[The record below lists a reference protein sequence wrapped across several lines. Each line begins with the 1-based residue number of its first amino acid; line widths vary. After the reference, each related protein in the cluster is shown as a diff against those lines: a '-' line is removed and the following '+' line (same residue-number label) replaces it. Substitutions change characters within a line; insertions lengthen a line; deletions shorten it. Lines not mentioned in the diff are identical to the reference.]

1 MELLKQIDEILIGW
15 GMNPVTAEWMD
26 QYIAFALV
34 LVLAFA
40 ADFLC
45 RKVLLRAIARLV
57 QKTKA
62 TWDDILFDRSV
73 MVYLSHT
80 VAPVVIY
87 LLLPVAF
94 AQTDS
99 MTLNFIRRLCYIV
112 IIFSFLFFINAF
124 LKACYTV
131 YSQKES
137 MRDRPLKGLLQTLQV
152 SLWTIGLI
160 VVVAELLGKSPLSL
174 LAGLGASAAILMLVF
189 KDSIMGFV
197 SGVQLS
203 ANDMLKVGDWIT
215 MPKYGA
221 DGTVIEV
228 TLNTVKVRNFDN
240 TITTIPPYLLVSDSF
255 QNWRG
260 MKESGGRRVKRSV
273 NIDMTSVRFCTP
285 EMLAKYRK
293 IQLLKDYI
301 DQTEAVVH
309 AYNEE
314 NGIDNEVLV
323 NGRRQTN
330 LGVFRAY
337 LTAYLKS
344 LPVVNTELSCMV
356 RHLQPTDHG
365 LPVELYFFSSIKD
378 WIPYEGVQA
387 DVFDHVLAII
397 PEFDLRVFQSP
408 SGADFQRLAEK

>member
-1 MELLKQIDEILIGW
+1 MELLNNIDEILIAW
-15 GMNPVTAEWMD
+15 GMNPQTAGWAD
-26 QYIAFALV
+26 QFIAFALV

-40 ADFLC
+40 ADFIC

-62 TWDDILFDRSV
+62 TWDDILFDRRV
-73 MVYLSHT
+73 MVYLSHM

-99 MTLNFIRRLCYIV
+99 VTLNFIRRLCFIY

-124 LKACYTV
+124 LKAAYTV
-131 YSQKES
+131 YSAKES

-152 SLWTIGLI
+152 SLWLIGII
-160 VVVAELLGKSPLSL
+160 VIVAELLGKSPYSL
-174 LAGLGASAAILMLVF
+174 LAGLGASAAVLMLVF

-228 TLNTVKVRNFDN
+228 TLNTVKVRNWDN

-260 MKESGGRRVKRSV
+260 MRESGGRRVKRSI

-285 EMLAKYRK
+285 EMLEKYRK

-301 DQTEAVVH
+301 DRTEAVVE

-344 LPVVNTELSCMV
+344 LPVVNKELNCMV

-365 LPVELYFFSSIKD
+365 LPVELYFFSTIKD

-397 PEFDLRVFQSP
+397 PEFGLRVFKSP
-408 SGADFQRLAEK
+408 SGADLQRLAEK